1 MTLKACIL
9 AEQAVQRYTS
19 YPTAPHFSAAI
30 GPEIYAGWLR
40 ALGPEAALSLYL
52 HVPYCAKLCLYCGCH
67 TKIVQ
72 RRDPVEN
79 YADALAREIARVA
92 ALTGRHKITSIHW
105 GGGTPSML
113 GAARLIELA
122 GQIATAFDLSD
133 MPEHAIEIDPRQC
146 DREFVDALATV
157 GVNRASLGVQ
167 EFSPRV
173 QEAIGRVQPFG
184 QVAAAVAAL
193 RGAGIEALNFDL
205 MYGLPHQSESD
216 LQHTIGLASTLKPNR
231 IALFGYAHV
240 PWFKTHQRM
249 IDGTAL
255 PGASERLAQAES
267 ARKMLIALGY
277 VPIGFDHFARPDD
290 NLAKAAA
297 AGRVHRNFQGYTT
310 DNADALIAF
319 GASAIGRL
327 PQGFVQNASDIAGYK
342 RAIEGGHLATA
353 RGKPISVDDGLRAR
367 IIERLMCDFAV
378 DLDAFSED
386 QDLAD
391 AIAALAPLADD
402 HLVTIDRRRI
412 VVTEAGRPFVRLVA
426 SAFDAYLARGNARHS
441 RAV

>member
-9 AEQAVQRYTS
+9 AEQAVPRYTS
-19 YPTAPHFSAAI
+19 YPTAPHFSAEI
-30 GPEIYAGWLR
+30 GPEIYAGWLS
-40 ALGPEAALSLYL
+40 ALSPDATLSLYL

-72 RRDPVEN
+72 RRDPVES
-79 YADALAREIARVA
+79 YADALAQEIARVA
-92 ALTGRHKITSIHW
+92 ALAGRHKVTSIHW

-113 GAARLIELA
+113 GATRLAGLA

-133 MPEHAIEIDPRQC
+133 VPEHAIEIDPRQC
-146 DREFVDALATV
+146 DGEFVGALAAV

-184 QVAAAVAAL
+184 QVASAVAAL
-193 RGAGIEALNFDL
+193 RSAGIEALNFDL
-205 MYGLPHQSESD
+205 MYGLPHQSVSD

-249 IDGTAL
+249 LDATAL

-267 ARKMLIALGY
+267 ARKMLISLGY
-277 VPIGFDHFARPDD
+277 VSIGFDHFARPDD

-297 AGRVHRNFQGYTT
+297 AGRLHRNFQGYTT

-342 RAIEGGHLATA
+342 RAIEAGHLATA
-353 RGKPISVDDGLRAR
+353 KGKALSIDDSLRAR
-367 IIERLMCDFAV
+367 IIERLMCDFTV
-378 DLDAFSED
+378 DLDAFSEN
-386 QDLAD
+386 QDFAD
-391 AIAALAPLADD
+391 AFAALAPLAHE
-402 HLVTIDRRRI
+402 HLVIVDGRRI
-412 VVTEAGRPFVRLVA
+412 AVTEAGRPFVRLVA
-426 SAFDAYLARGNARHS
+426 SAFDAYLARGTARHS

>member
-9 AEQAVQRYTS
+9 AEQAVPRYTS
-19 YPTAPHFSAAI
+19 YPTAPHFSAEI
-30 GPEIYAGWLR
+30 GPEIYAGWLS
-40 ALGPEAALSLYL
+40 ALSPDATLSLYL

-72 RRDPVEN
+72 RRDPVES
-79 YADALAREIARVA
+79 YADALAQEIARVA
-92 ALTGRHKITSIHW
+92 ALAGRHKVTSIHW

-113 GAARLIELA
+113 GATRLAGLA

-133 MPEHAIEIDPRQC
+133 VPEHAIEIDPRQC
-146 DREFVDALATV
+146 DGEFVGALAAV

-167 EFSPRV
+167 EFSP
-173 QEAIGRVQPFG
+173 
-184 QVAAAVAAL
+184 
-193 RGAGIEALNFDL
+193 
-205 MYGLPHQSESD
+205 

-249 IDGTAL
+249 LDATAL

-267 ARKMLIALGY
+267 ARKMLISLGY
-277 VPIGFDHFARPDD
+277 VSIGFDHFARPDD

-297 AGRVHRNFQGYTT
+297 AGRLHRNFQGYTT

-327 PQGFVQNASDIAGYK
+327 PQGCVQNASDIAGYK
-342 RAIEGGHLATA
+342 RAIEAGHLATA
-353 RGKPISVDDGLRAR
+353 KGKALSIDDSLRAR
-367 IIERLMCDFAV
+367 IIERLMCDFTV
-378 DLDAFSED
+378 DLDAFSEN
-386 QDLAD
+386 QDFAD
-391 AIAALAPLADD
+391 AFAALAPLAHE
-402 HLVTIDRRRI
+402 HLVIVDGRRI
-412 VVTEAGRPFVRLVA
+412 AVTEAGRPFVRLVA
-426 SAFDAYLARGNARHS
+426 SAFDAYLARGTARHS